1 MQTTRLLL
9 ESQSGSRA
17 AMDELLP
24 LVYDEL
30 RRLARAFLR
39 RERPGHTLRPTALV
53 HEAYLRLVSQRE
65 VTWQNR
71 AQFFALAATMM
82 RRVLINHAEARQAK
96 KRWGSYERI
105 TLDPS
110 HEIGETTDLDLVSL
124 NQALEKLAGIDE
136 DKVRVVE
143 MRFFGGL
150 THDEIAEVTGSSR
163 ATVERE
169 WSFARA
175 WLRREL
181 SG

>member
-1 MQTTRLLL
+1 
-9 ESQSGSRA
+9 
-17 AMDELLP
+17 MDALLP

-39 RERPGHTLRPTALV
+39 RERPGHTLQPTALV

-82 RRVLINHAEARQAK
+82 RRILVNHAEARRAK
-96 KRWGSYERI
+96 KRGGGQETI
-105 TLDPS
+105 TLEPS
-110 HEIGETTDLDLVSL
+110 HAIGMTAAIDVVSL
-124 NQALEKLAGIDE
+124 NQALEKLGAIDQ
-136 DKVRVVE
+136 DKVHIVE

-150 THDEIAEVTGSSR
+150 THDEIAEVTGRSR
-163 ATVERE
+163 ATIERE

-175 WLRREL
+175 WLCREL
-181 SG
+181 RS